1 MFKNANNWKT
11 KIKHLNDRKFS
22 DSYILFLVVLN
33 LINQFKLF
41 KIRYLIILRRVSES
55 VKNSHFAM
63 KHLLTSLLS

>member
-41 KIRYLIILRRVSES
+41 KIS
-55 VKNSHFAM
+55 
-63 KHLLTSLLS
+63 SLLS